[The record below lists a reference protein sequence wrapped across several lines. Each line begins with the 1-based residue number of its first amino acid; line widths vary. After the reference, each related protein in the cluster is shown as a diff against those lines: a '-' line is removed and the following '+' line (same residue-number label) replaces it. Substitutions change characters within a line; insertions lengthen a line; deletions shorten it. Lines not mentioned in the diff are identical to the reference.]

1 MLIDF
6 LSHIIETKGLL
17 HGIERSAQVFMRY
30 SFGRARFSEMMR
42 ELDQDLGSMGVKVT
56 FCITASLLE
65 NHYGFF
71 ERFRDLGHEFAA
83 HGYFHTNMKT
93 RSLDE
98 QKSLIR
104 RSYNAFEKVRLP
116 VYGFR
121 CPYLSYND
129 DTLSALYKSPF
140 HWTSNNVILWDETVR
155 ACRRSEEHLR
165 KLTLLYNTSTPDV
178 TISVPVK
185 RGKLVDIPITAPDDE
200 MLFERYR
207 IKERAAISA
216 VWQAIF
222 RKIHSRGELF
232 HLLFHPERFKYFE
245 ASIKDVAAAARSARP
260 KAWFA
265 TLNEITSWWEK
276 RQRSTWKTEQTRQGW
291 RVRLKAPRE
300 ATVLQK
306 AVNGEERGGLI
317 CGAYAPARFTMREG
331 SFIFETDDL
340 RKHTVQISRN
350 CSPEVESFL
359 ADEGFITSVVDYPHR
374 NALFIDGYS
383 RFAPRD
389 RRLLLDITDN
399 SSYPLLRLWRWPH
412 GAQSAFTVSSDV
424 DSINVSDFF
433 KRFLYF

>member
-6 LSHIIETKGLL
+6 LNHIIETKGFL

-42 ELDQDLGSMGVKVT
+42 ELDQDLGSMGVRVT

-93 RSLDE
+93 RSLVE
-98 QKSLIR
+98 QKALIR
-104 RSYNAFEKVRLP
+104 KSYNAFEKAKLR

-129 DTLSALYKSPF
+129 DTLAALRKSPF
-140 HWTSNNVILWDETVR
+140 VWTSNNVILWDETPR
-155 ACRRSEEHLR
+155 SCRRSEEHLR
-165 KLTLLYNTSTPDV
+165 KLTLLYNTSSPELS
-178 TISVPVK
+178 ISVPAVK
-185 RGKLVDIPITAPDDE
+185 GKLIDIPITAPDDE

-207 IKERAAISA
+207 IKERAAISSI
-216 VWQAIF
+216 WQTIF
-222 RKIHSRGELF
+222 MKIHSRGELF

-245 ASIKDVAAAARSARP
+245 ASIKDVAGAARAARP
-260 KAWFA
+260 RVWFA
-265 TLNEITSWWEK
+265 TLNEITSWWERRRK
-276 RQRSTWKTEQTRQGW
+276 SVWKPEKTGDGW
-291 RVRLKAPRE
+291 RVRLKCPRE

-306 AVNGEERGGLI
+306 DVNGKGTGDLI
-317 CGAYAPARFTMREG
+317 CGAYAQARGTFSEG
-331 SFIFETDDL
+331 AFQLDTDDI
-340 RKHTVQISRN
+340 RRHTIQISRN
-350 CSPEVESFL
+350 CSPDVESFL
-359 ADEGFITSVVDYPHR
+359 VEEGFLTSVVEYPHR
-374 NALFIDGYS
+374 NALFIDGYAK
-383 RFAPRD
+383 FAPRD
-389 RRLLLDITDN
+389 RRLLLDVIDN

-433 KRFLYF
+433 KRFIYF